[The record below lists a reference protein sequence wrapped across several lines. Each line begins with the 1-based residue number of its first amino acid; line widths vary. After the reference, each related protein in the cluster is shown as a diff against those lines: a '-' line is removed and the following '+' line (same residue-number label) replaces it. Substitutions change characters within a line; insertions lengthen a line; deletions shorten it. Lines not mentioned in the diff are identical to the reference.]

1 MFTRLEPQRAFHMKR
16 LCVSFSVVFFL
27 ICAHTLFAD
36 IALVKTAGVL
46 AFDEARNGF
55 ASTCFENK
63 QEFDLSEDL
72 SNRDQ
77 IISGIKAGNF
87 KLIIAIG
94 SEAAG
99 FVKTNF
105 PDTPLVFTMVVN
117 PDRMGLT
124 GNNVTGIS
132 LDVPVREELVIL
144 KSIAKKAKRIGV
156 IYTQPA
162 NNSLLE
168 TVKTVAA
175 ELDFTVVP
183 VAITSSTDIQKAM
196 TELIGKCDALWIPPD
211 PSLNSEE
218 VVRYIGST
226 SLSKQLPCVGP
237 TDRYVRSGAIFS
249 LSSDNVEA
257 GKMAGD
263 LANQILQGTPPSRLA
278 IQSMQKPRVIINLKA
293 AELLGLTIPKNV
305 QNSASKIYQ

>member
-1 MFTRLEPQRAFHMKR
+1 MTTRLEPQRAFHMKR
-16 LCVSFSVVFFL
+16 LCLSLPVVFFL
-27 ICAHTLFAD
+27 ISAHALFAD
-36 IALVKTAGVL
+36 IALLKTGGVL

-72 SNRDQ
+72 SNKDQ
-77 IISGIKAGNF
+77 IISGMKGGNF
-87 KLIIAIG
+87 KLIVAIG
-94 SEAAG
+94 SQAAD
-99 FVKTNF
+99 FAKTNF
-105 PDTPLVFTMVVN
+105 PEIPLVFTMVVN

-124 GNNVTGIS
+124 GNNITGVA

-144 KSIAKKAKRIGV
+144 KSIDKKAKRLGT
-156 IYTQPA
+156 IYTQPV
-162 NNSLLE
+162 NNSLIDTLR
-168 TVKTVAA
+168 TIASQ
-175 ELDFTVVP
+175 LDLTVVP
-183 VAITSSTDIQKAM
+183 VSITSSTDIQKAM
-196 TELIGKCDALWIPPD
+196 AELIGKCDALWIPPD

-249 LSSDNVEA
+249 LSADNVEA
-257 GKMAGD
+257 GKIAGD
-263 LANQILQGTPPSRLA
+263 LANQILQGTPPSRIA
-278 IQSMQKPRVIINLKA
+278 PQSMQKPRVIINLKA
-293 AELLGLTIPKNV
+293 ADLLGLTIPKNV

>member
-1 MFTRLEPQRAFHMKR
+1 MKR
-16 LCVSFSVVFFL
+16 LGASPFVFFL
-27 ICAHTLFAD
+27 TLILSQLVFAD
-36 IALVKTAGVL
+36 IAVVKTAGVL

-72 SNRDQ
+72 SNKDE
-77 IISGIKAGNF
+77 IIKGLKSGNF
-87 KLIIAIG
+87 RLIVAIG
-94 SEAAG
+94 SQAAS
-99 FVKTNF
+99 FVKSNF
-105 PDTPLVFTMVVN
+105 PDIPEVFTMVVN

-124 GNNVTGIS
+124 GNNATGVA
-132 LDVPVREELVIL
+132 LDVPIREELLIL
-144 KSIAKKAKRIGV
+144 KSIAKKARRIGV

-162 NNSLLE
+162 NDTLINSLRSVASE
-168 TVKTVAA
+168 T
-175 ELDFTVVP
+175 DFVVVP
-183 VAITSSTDIQKAM
+183 EPINSSADLQKAM
-196 TELIGKCDALWIPPD
+196 TDLIGKCDALWIPPD
-211 PSLNSEE
+211 PSLNSED

-249 LSSDNVEA
+249 LAADAVEA
-257 GKMAGD
+257 GKLAGD
-263 LANQILQGTPPSRLA
+263 LANQILQGTAPSKLA
-278 IQSMQKPRVIINLKA
+278 IQTMSKPRIIINLKA